1 MIIHDAATAWL
12 ALIHAA
18 VAWVQILAGLA
29 AIVLCALPLCLA
41 PAVKAV
47 RRRATGPSWARGRL
61 DARFLAR
68 RRTRA
73 PHARTAPWVHTQPR
87 DYGEAA

>member
-1 MIIHDAATAWL
+1 MIIHEMATAFT
-12 ALIHAA
+12 AIIDTA
-18 VAWVQILAGLA
+18 VAWVKLLAGLL
-29 AIVLCALPLCLA
+29 AIVLFTLALCVA
-41 PAVKAV
+41 PAQKTAP
-47 RRRATGPSWARGRL
+47 RRAPGPSWRRGRTR
-61 DARFLAR
+61 ARILAR